1 MKNKKLEEC
10 VKKQIEINQVISD
23 LEALFKIGEN
33 SGFKSMRNGRKFF
46 INKQQFERFEV
57 IGMLQEYFADKF
69 IEGGYLLVDS
79 ITFVFTSF
87 EILEGKPNN
96 YKSIN

>member
-1 MKNKKLEEC
+1 M
-10 VKKQIEINQVISD
+10 KKQVEINKVVSD
-23 LEALFKIGEN
+23 LETLFKIGEDIDY
-33 SGFKSMRNGRKFF
+33 KSMRKGRKFL

-87 EILEGKPNN
+87 EILEGKP
-96 YKSIN
+96 INHNQP